1 MRKTL
6 NAAFMKGSS
15 PKAMALN
22 FDKALGIHGDALR
35 IRTERT
41 QLLASNLAN
50 ATTPG
55 YQARDVDFAAAMSQ
69 VMGMG
74 EPSVGF
80 SSEAEVLYRIPNNPS
95 QDGNTVEVGV
105 EQALFSQNA
114 SDFQM
119 SLTFVNMKMSGL
131 QSAIKGE

>member
-1 MRKTL
+1 
-6 NAAFMKGSS
+6 
-15 PKAMALN
+15 MALN
-22 FDKALGIHGDALR
+22 FEKVLGVHAQALSVR
-35 IRTERT
+35 SERT

-50 ATTPG
+50 ASTPG
-55 YQARDVDFAAAMSQ
+55 YQARDINFAAAMQASIQ
-69 VMGMG
+69 AG
-74 EPSVGF
+74 EIALDGAAGGDP
-80 SSEAEVLYRIPNNPS
+80 LYRVPHNPS

-119 SLTFVNMKMSGL
+119 SLTFLNMHVRGL